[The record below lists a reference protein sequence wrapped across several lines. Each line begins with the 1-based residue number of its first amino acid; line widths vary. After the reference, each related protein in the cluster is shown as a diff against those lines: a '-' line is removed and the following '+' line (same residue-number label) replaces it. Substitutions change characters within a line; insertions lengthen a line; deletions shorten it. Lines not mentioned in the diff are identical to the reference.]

1 MTASRF
7 EQEALP
13 QMRALQNFALQ
24 LCKDEQ
30 YSQDLTQE
38 TMLKAYM
45 YFHTYREGTNCR
57 AWLFQICKNS
67 YINEVRKRQHQPV
80 AVDLQ
85 GEESGDRSHRDNDTA
100 RERHVRLDDQQAAN
114 TATDALGDE
123 VYRALAVLPSD
134 YQTVLILCD
143 IEGHTYDEIAEYLH
157 APVGTIRSRIHR
169 GRKLLARRLTRY
181 ARSQGFAHQ
190 SGVRTTEQEDSHGR
204 IGVGLRRGTQIISEL
219 KGID

>member
-13 QMRALQNFALQ
+13 QMGALQSFALQ

-30 YSQDLTQE
+30 FSHDLVQE
-38 TMLKAYM
+38 TMLKAYT

-67 YINEVRKRQHQPV
+67 YINEVRRKQHQPIS
-80 AVDLQ
+80 VDLQ
-85 GEESGDRSHRDNDTA
+85 GEEAGEWSQRDDDMA
-100 RERHVRLDDQQAAN
+100 RELHVRLN
-114 TATDALGDE
+114 EKTAPTPDMDAFGDE
-123 VYRALAVLPSD
+123 VYHALSLLPPD

-143 IEGHTYDEIAEYLH
+143 MEGHTYDEIAEYMH

-169 GRKLLARRLTRY
+169 GRRLLAGRLAGY
-181 ARSQGFAHQ
+181 ARSQGLRHQ
-190 SGVRTTEQEDSHGR
+190 SRL
-204 IGVGLRRGTQIISEL
+204 LRN
-219 KGID
+219 